1 MPRAQEYREMLLILL
16 RRSFHF
22 AILKCDDAVKKEV
35 CPPAFFARVV
45 IVARRMHYKSKYAFA
60 GLTFRITCD
69 ILLFARRK
77 TNVAG

>member
-16 RRSFHF
+16 RRSLHF
-22 AILKCDDAVKKEV
+22 AILKCNDAVKKEI
-35 CPPAFFARVV
+35 CTPSFFTRIV
-45 IVARRMHYKSKYAFA
+45 IVAPRMHYKSKYAFA
-60 GLTFRITCD
+60 GLTFLITCD

>member
-16 RRSFHF
+16 RRSHFF
-22 AILKCDDAVKKEV
+22 AILKYYDALKIQF
-35 CPPAFFARVV
+35 CPKAFFAWIV
-45 IVARRMHYKSKYAFA
+45 IVAPRMHYKSKYAFA
-60 GLTFRITCD
+60 GLTFPITCD